1 MKIIDEREISKNPK
15 KTKTEKNKGGGG
27 GGVWGVGGGG
37 GGCRSYGE
45 EVEAN

>member
-27 GGVWGVGGGG
+27 GGVGG
-37 GGCRSYGE
+37 RSYGE

>member
-27 GGVWGVGGGG
+27 GS
-37 GGCRSYGE
+37 RSYGE

>member
-27 GGVWGVGGGG
+27 GGVS
-37 GGCRSYGE
+37 RSYGE

>member
-27 GGVWGVGGGG
+27 GGS
-37 GGCRSYGE
+37 RSYGE